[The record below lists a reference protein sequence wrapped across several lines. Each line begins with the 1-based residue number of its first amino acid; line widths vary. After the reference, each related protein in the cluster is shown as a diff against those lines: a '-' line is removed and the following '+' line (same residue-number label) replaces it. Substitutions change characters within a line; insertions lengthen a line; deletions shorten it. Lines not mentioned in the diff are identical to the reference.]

1 MRSRVLRS
9 KAMML
14 VSRLPSVYLFFSS
27 LLEFWPHRPCN
38 VDNYF
43 IFLQCTCFPLMTNFA
58 LFMYALYVMYVAFV
72 SSMLCTYGGTDRTS

>member
-43 IFLQCTCFPLMTNFA
+43 IFLQCTCFPLITNFA
-58 LFMYALYVMYVAFV
+58 QFMYV
-72 SSMLCTYGGTDRTS
+72 LCVFHVCCLCLCNAPYLW